1 MLYSHRIVLNKNLSP
16 IQTEGDNMVKILSS
30 IFLKGIDKTTEAGR
44 RLYGMLCSLL
54 GIGLNILLFAGKLTA
69 GTLSGSIAITADAFN
84 NLSDAGSSV
93 ITLIGFKFAGMK
105 PDTKHPF
112 GHGRIEYISGLV
124 VSFIIVI
131 VGFELLISSIQK
143 IKNPE
148 ELTGNLLISIIILSA
163 SILTKG
169 YMFFYNHKIGKEIES
184 AGMKATAIDSISDCV
199 ATLVVLIS
207 IIISAVTGANID
219 GWFGAAVSLFVLFA
233 GFRSAIETIQPLLG
247 TQPEEDFVKDVET
260 AVMSHSVVLGIH
272 DMVVHDYGPGRK
284 MMSLHA
290 EVDGKGDIYAIH
302 DEIDNIE
309 NELREKFG
317 CETVIHMDPIETD
330 NEVTNK
336 YKEQVVELIKGIHKD
351 ATIHDFR
358 MVPGPTHTNLIFDAV
373 IPFDITSTEEELK
386 NDICNLVSESC
397 KNCFAVVMI
406 DRPYTAV

>member
-1 MLYSHRIVLNKNLSP
+1 
-16 IQTEGDNMVKILSS
+16 MVKILSS
-30 IFLKGIDKTTEAGR
+30 IFLKGVDKTTETGR

-54 GIGLNILLFAGKLTA
+54 GIGLNILLFAGKILA

-148 ELTGNLLISIIILSA
+148 ELAGNFPISILILA
-163 SILTKG
+163 TSILIKG
-169 YMFFYNHKIGKEIES
+169 YMFFYNHRIGKEIDS

-199 ATLVVLIS
+199 ATLVVLVS
-207 IIISAVTGANID
+207 IIISAATGAVID

-247 TQPEEDFVKDVET
+247 TPAEEDFVKDVHET
-260 AVMSHSVVLGIH
+260 VMAHNVVLGIH
-272 DMVVHDYGPGRK
+272 DMIVHDYGPGRK

-290 EVDGKGDIYAIH
+290 EVDGCGNIFDIH
-302 DEIDNIE
+302 DEIDLIE
-309 NELREKFG
+309 QELREKFG
-317 CETVIHMDPIETD
+317 CEAVIHMDPIETN
-330 NEVTNK
+330 NEITNS
-336 YKEQVVELIKGIHKD
+336 YKSQVITLIKGIHKD

-373 IPFDITSTEEELK
+373 IPHEVKSTEEELK
-386 NDICNLVSESC
+386 NDVCKLIEENC

-406 DRPYTAV
+406 DRPYTSVSQ